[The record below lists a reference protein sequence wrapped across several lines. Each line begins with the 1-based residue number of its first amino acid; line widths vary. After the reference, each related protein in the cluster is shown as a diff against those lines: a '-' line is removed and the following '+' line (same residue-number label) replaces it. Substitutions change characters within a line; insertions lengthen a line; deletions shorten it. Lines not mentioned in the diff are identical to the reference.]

1 MLAFSRRLLL
11 FSSLLAL
18 AMAAW
23 IITVERMRGMDAG
36 PGTDLGSLGWYLGVW
51 VTMMAGMMLPSVAPV
66 ALLFARVTAERAR
79 RKQSF
84 VPVWVFVVGYL
95 VVWTALGLVAYGLYR
110 AVAASAGD
118 LLAWDRGG
126 PYVAGGAV
134 AVAGL
139 YELTPLKQACLRHC
153 RTPLHFLLHGW
164 RRGWAG
170 AVRMGAEH
178 GAFCMGCCWAL
189 MLALFALGL
198 MSLFWMA
205 ALAGVIFLEKI
216 APGGERL
223 TKVVAIAFVALGI
236 WVAAAPDTVPGLT
249 EPQGASMGMV
259 GR

>member
-1 MLAFSRRLLL
+1 M
-11 FSSLLAL
+11 
-18 AMAAW
+18 
-23 IITVERMRGMDAG
+23 
-36 PGTDLGSLGWYLGVW
+36 
-51 VTMMAGMMLPSVAPV
+51 
-66 ALLFARVTAERAR
+66 
-79 RKQSF
+79 
-84 VPVWVFVVGYL
+84 
-95 VVWTALGLVAYGLYR
+95 
-110 AVAASAGD
+110 
-118 LLAWDRGG
+118 
-126 PYVAGGAV
+126 

-223 TKVVAIAFVALGI
+223 TKVVANAFVALGI

-249 EPQGASMGMV
+249 EPQGGPWAW
-259 GR
+259 